1 LPLGSRIS
9 EEIMQ
14 AEVGRIL
21 ELEEEIQHH
30 CQKIASVKAQ
40 VSSQVGVLAHFL
52 EQLY

>member
-1 LPLGSRIS
+1 
-9 EEIMQ
+9 MQ